1 MKRSNEIQ
9 EEDHWLKKLAG
20 ENKAEKMIDN
30 LPVYQ
35 DSKSGQ
41 TFVTMGDL
49 RQLINDK
56 QISHNDY
63 ENHENQTVG
72 ALMRDAIKRKTISM
86 MADYISAP
94 AGKKQVSSSKQ

>member
-9 EEDHWLKKLAG
+9 EEDHWLKKIVG
-20 ENKAEKMIDN
+20 ENKAEKMVDN

-56 QISHNDY
+56 
-63 ENHENQTVG
+63 
-72 ALMRDAIKRKTISM
+72 
-86 MADYISAP
+86 
-94 AGKKQVSSSKQ
+94 